1 MKIEIILVLISALS
15 FFYYGLNSLFSKKM
29 VVEYNRWGFEKYRK
43 IIGSL
48 QFLAS
53 LGLLAGFYFKVLISI
68 VSFLL
73 FIMMV
78 VAIFIR
84 VKVNDSI
91 IETLPATM
99 YAMLNLFIFY
109 VYLKQ

>member
-1 MKIEIILVLISALS
+1 
-15 FFYYGLNSLFSKKM
+15 M
-29 VVEYNRWGFEKYRK
+29 VVEYNRWGFAKYRK

-53 LGLLAGFYFKVLISI
+53 LGLLAGFYFKFLISI

-73 FIMMV
+73 CIMMII
-78 VAIFIR
+78 AILTR

-91 IETLPATM
+91 IETLPAIM
-99 YAMLNLFIFY
+99 YAILNIFIFY
-109 VYLKQ
+109 FSLKS